1 MDNEYRSNAV
11 PMTYS
16 EYRAAGRSALTGRWG
31 LAVGVMVVA
40 ALLGGIGSGLGFN
53 FSIDLDT
60 DSARYVFSSDF
71 VDQLV
76 RWMQRLRPL
85 FVLME
90 LLGMVQFIIG
100 GPIMIGYDR
109 FNLHLVDRQ
118 EAKFGDLF
126 SSFDIFGQAFWLRLR
141 IALQII
147 GWTLLLI
154 VPGIIAALRYSMA
167 GYIMA
172 EYPGISAGEAIERS
186 KAMMEGHKAELFW
199 LELSFIGWILL
210 SALTLGILSL
220 WVTPYMQAT
229 YAVFYRKLAG
239 AQAAEPQ
246 EPDWTSNY

>member
-1 MDNEYRSNAV
+1 MDNYNSSA
-11 PMTYS
+11 PMTCS

-31 LAVGVMVVA
+31 LAIGVMVVA
-40 ALLGGIGSGLGFN
+40 ALLGGIGSGLGFDFN
-53 FSIDLDT
+53 LDIDVND
-60 DSARYVFSSDF
+60 AHYVFNSDLLDRLLLF
-71 VDQLV
+71 L
-76 RWMQRLRPL
+76 QRFKPL
-85 FVLME
+85 FAFLE
-90 LLGMVQFIIG
+90 LLGLVQLIIG

-126 SSFDIFGQAFWLRLR
+126 SAFDIFGQAFWLRLR
-141 IALQII
+141 MLLQII

-167 GYIMA
+167 SYIMA

-186 KAMMEGHKAELFW
+186 KAMMDGHKKELFL

-220 WVTPYMQAT
+220 WVTPYLQAT
-229 YAVFYRKLAG
+229 TAVFYRKLAG
-239 AQAAEPQ
+239 NQAAEPQ
-246 EPDWTSNY
+246 QDDWTSNY

>member
-1 MDNEYRSNAV
+1 MDNYNSSA

-31 LAVGVMVVA
+31 LAIGVMVVA
-40 ALLGGIGSGLGFN
+40 ALLGGIGSGLGFDFN
-53 FSIDLDT
+53 LDIDVND
-60 DSARYVFSSDF
+60 AHYVFNSDLLDRVLLF
-71 VDQLV
+71 L
-76 RWMQRLRPL
+76 QRFKPL
-85 FVLME
+85 FAFLE
-90 LLGMVQFIIG
+90 LLGLVQLIIG

-126 SSFDIFGQAFWLRLR
+126 SAFDIFGQAFWLRLR
-141 IALQII
+141 MLLQII

-167 GYIMA
+167 SYIMA

-186 KAMMEGHKAELFW
+186 KAMMDGHKKELFL

-220 WVTPYMQAT
+220 WVTPYLQAT
-229 YAVFYRKLAG
+229 TAVFYRKLAG
-239 AQAAEPQ
+239 NQAAEPQ
-246 EPDWTSNY
+246 QDDWTSNY

>member
-1 MDNEYRSNAV
+1 MDDYNSSA

-31 LAVGVMVVA
+31 LAIGAMVVA
-40 ALLGGIGSGLGFN
+40 ALLGGIGSGLGFDFN
-53 FSIDLDT
+53 LDIDANDVH
-60 DSARYVFSSDF
+60 YVFNSDF
-71 VDQLV
+71 MDQLV
-76 RWMQRLRPL
+76 LFLQRFKPL
-85 FVLME
+85 FMFLE
-90 LLGMVQFIIG
+90 LLGLVQLIIG
-100 GPIMIGYDR
+100 GPVMIGYDR

-126 SSFDIFGQAFWLRLR
+126 SAFDIFGQAFWLRLR
-141 IALQII
+141 MLLQII

-167 GYIMA
+167 SYIMA

-186 KAMMEGHKAELFW
+186 KAMMNGHKKELFL

-220 WVTPYMQAT
+220 WVTPYLQAT
-229 YAVFYRKLAG
+229 TAVFYRKLAG
-239 AQAAEPQ
+239 AQAAETPQ
-246 EPDWTSNY
+246 DDWTSNY

>member
-1 MDNEYRSNAV
+1 MDNYNSSA

-31 LAVGVMVVA
+31 FAIGVMVVA
-40 ALLGGIGSGLGFN
+40 ALLGGIGSGLSFDFN
-53 FSIDLDT
+53 LDV
-60 DSARYVFSSDF
+60 DANDVHYVFNSDF
-71 VDQLV
+71 LDQLV
-76 RWMQRLRPL
+76 LFLQKFKPL
-85 FVLME
+85 FMFLE
-90 LLGMVQFIIG
+90 LLGLVQLIVG
-100 GPIMIGYDR
+100 GPVMIGYDR

-118 EAKFGDLF
+118 EAQFGDLF
-126 SSFDIFGQAFWLRLR
+126 SAFDIFGQAFWLRLR
-141 IALQII
+141 ILLQII

-167 GYIMA
+167 GFIMA

-186 KAMMEGHKAELFW
+186 KAMMDGHKKELFL

-229 YAVFYRKLAG
+229 YAVFYRKLAS
-239 AQAAEPQ
+239 AQASQPQ
-246 EPDWTSNY
+246 QDDWTSNY